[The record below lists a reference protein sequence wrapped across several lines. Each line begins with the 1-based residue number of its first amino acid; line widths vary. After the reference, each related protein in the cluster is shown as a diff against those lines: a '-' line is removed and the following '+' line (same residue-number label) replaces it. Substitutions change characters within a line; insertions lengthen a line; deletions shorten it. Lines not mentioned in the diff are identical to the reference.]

1 VLHSGESP
9 ADTLSHLKNRL
20 DRVNELIKRELSDLV
35 VKDFTFDA
43 KLVTIQEVDVT
54 PDLKQ
59 AHVYVG
65 VIGTDSEAHKAV
77 RQLNADARRLQAEI
91 GKRVVMK
98 FTPNLHFKV
107 DTAGPR
113 GDRVMQIL
121 DELGMADAPKNSE

>member
-1 VLHSGESP
+1 
-9 ADTLSHLKNRL
+9 LKNRL

-35 VKDFTFDA
+35 VKEFTFDA

-59 AHVYVG
+59 AHVFVG
-65 VIGTDSEAHKAV
+65 VIGTDAEAHKAV
-77 RQLNADARRLQAEI
+77 RQLNAEARRLQAEV

-121 DELGMADAPKNSE
+121 DELGMSDAPKASE

>member
-1 VLHSGESP
+1 M
-9 ADTLSHLKNRL
+9 KNRL

-35 VKDFTFDA
+35 VKEFTFDA

-59 AHVYVG
+59 AHIFVG
-65 VIGTDSEAHKAV
+65 VIGTDAEGHKAV
-77 RQLNADARRLQAEI
+77 RQLNAEARRLQSEI

-121 DELGMADAPKNSE
+121 DELGMANVPTEDKAPESL

>member
-1 VLHSGESP
+1 M
-9 ADTLSHLKNRL
+9 KNRI

-35 VKDFTFDA
+35 LKEFTFDA

-59 AHVYVG
+59 AHAFVG
-65 VIGTDSEAHKAV
+65 VIGTDAEAHKAV
-77 RQLNADARRLQAEI
+77 RQLNAEARRLQSEI
-91 GKRVVMK
+91 GKRVTMK
-98 FTPNLHFKV
+98 FTPNIHFKL

-121 DELGMADAPKNSE
+121 DELGMADAPKTDETKEQ

>member
-1 VLHSGESP
+1 M
-9 ADTLSHLKNRL
+9 KNRL

-35 VKDFTFDA
+35 VKEFTFDA

-59 AHVYVG
+59 AHIFVG
-65 VIGTDSEAHKAV
+65 VIGTDAEAHKAV
-77 RQLNADARRLQAEI
+77 RQLNAEARRLQAEI

-121 DELGMADAPKNSE
+121 DELGMANAPTEEKAPE

>member
-1 VLHSGESP
+1 MLHPGEGR
-9 ADTLSHLKNRL
+9 ADTLSHLKNRI

-35 VKDFTFDA
+35 VKEFTFDA

-59 AHVYVG
+59 AHVFVG
-65 VIGTDSEAHKAV
+65 VIGTEAEAHKAV
-77 RQLNADARRLQAEI
+77 RQLNAEARRLQAEV

-121 DELGMADAPKNSE
+121 DELGMANEKALE